1 MTQSVVATLY
11 QRVLLTSIKDVDVTD
26 IVDDGAGGFV
36 RSLRFFGQGSVDT
49 QTPLVFEV
57 VIQSEDRA
65 DLKITTPEID
75 F

>member
-11 QRVLLTSIKDVDVTD
+11 QRVLLTSVKDVEITE

-36 RSLRFFGQGSVDT
+36 RSIKFFGEGAVDT
-49 QTPLVFEV
+49 QTQLVFEV
-57 VIQSEDRA
+57 VFQSDDRA

>member
-1 MTQSVVATLY
+1 MTQTVISTLY
-11 QRVLLTSIKDVDVTD
+11 QRVMLTSIKDVEVTD

-36 RSLRFFGQGSVDT
+36 RNIRFFGEGTVEA

-57 VIQSEDRA
+57 VIQSDDRT

>member
-1 MTQSVVATLY
+1 MTQSVVSTVY
-11 QRVLLTSIKDVDVTD
+11 QRVLLTSIQDVEVTD
-26 IVDDGAGGFV
+26 IVDDGAGGFI
-36 RSLRFFGQGSVDT
+36 RSLRFFGQGAVDA

>member
-1 MTQSVVATLY
+1 MIQTVVATLY
-11 QRVLLTSIKDVDVTD
+11 QRVMLTSIKDVEVTD

-36 RSLRFFGQGSVDT
+36 RSIRFFGEGAVEA

-57 VIQSEDRA
+57 VIQSGSKP

>member
-1 MTQSVVATLY
+1 MIQSVVSTLS
-11 QRVLLTSIKDVDVTD
+11 QRLMLTSITDVEVTD

-36 RSLRFFGQGSVDT
+36 RAIKFFGEGVVDT
-49 QTPLVFEV
+49 QNPLVLEV
-57 VIQSEDRA
+57 VIQSDDRT

>member
-1 MTQSVVATLY
+1 MTPSVVSTVY
-11 QRVLLTSIKDVDVTD
+11 QRVLLTSIKDVEVTD
-26 IVDDGAGGFV
+26 IVDDGAGGFI
-36 RSLRFFGQGSVDT
+36 RSLRFFGQGAVDT

-57 VIQSEDRA
+57 VIQSENRT

>member
-1 MTQSVVATLY
+1 MTQSVVTTLY
-11 QRVLLTSIKDVDVTD
+11 QRVLLTSIKDVEVTD
-26 IVDDGAGGFV
+26 IVDDGAGGFI
-36 RSLRFFGQGSVDT
+36 RSLRFFGQGAVDA

-57 VIQSEDRA
+57 VIQSEDRT

>member
-1 MTQSVVATLY
+1 MTPSVVSTLY
-11 QRVLLTSIKDVDVTD
+11 QRVLLTSIQDVEVTD
-26 IVDDGAGGFV
+26 IVDDGSGGFI
-36 RSLRFFGQGSVDT
+36 RSLRFFGQGAVDT

-57 VIQSEDRA
+57 LIQSENRT

>member
-1 MTQSVVATLY
+1 MTQSVVSTVY
-11 QRVLLTSIKDVDVTD
+11 QRVLLTSIKDVEVTD
-26 IVDDGAGGFV
+26 IVDDGAGGFI
-36 RSLRFFGQGSVDT
+36 RSLRFFGQGAVDA

-57 VIQSEDRA
+57 LIQSENRT

>member
-1 MTQSVVATLY
+1 MTQSVVVTLY
-11 QRVLLTSIKDVDVTD
+11 QRVLLTSVKDVEVTE

-36 RSLRFFGQGSVDT
+36 RSIKFFGEGAVDT

-57 VIQSEDRA
+57 VFQSDDRS